1 MRARPLLRRL
11 SANPPPPQPKTWPR
25 RLNWRRRP
33 PETDI
38 MSSPVYV
45 ALDTIDLDHAKAVA
59 AAVRNHVGGIK
70 LGLEFF
76 TANGRAGVREMA
88 KLDLPIFLRSEE
100 RRVGKECVS
109 TCRSRW
115 WRYH

>member
-11 SANPPPPQPKTWPR
+11 SANPTPPQPKTWPR

-38 MSSPVYV
+38 MSSPDYV
-45 ALDTIDLDHAKAVA
+45 ALDPTDLEHAKAAA

-70 LGLEFF
+70 LGLESFN
-76 TANGRAGVREMA
+76 ANCPPGVRA
-88 KLDLPIFLRSEE
+88 TAQRDLPYFQDLKLHR
-100 RRVGKECVS
+100 
-109 TCRSRW
+109 
-115 WRYH
+115 